1 MLYVSFD
8 IGVKNLAMCI
18 LHEKPN
24 DLRVID
30 WRIIALAD
38 KNEKIKGGTNELAER
53 LYVELDNVIGE
64 LNDNGFNKID
74 IVLIE
79 NQPSNLNG
87 VMKTVQLL
95 IYSYF
100 NLLKHWENN
109 VEEVNMISA
118 TLKLQNHTYIPENR
132 KENTIKFKRREQYV
146 NNKKDGIELC
156 EYYINN
162 DEYLKEYFKT
172 HKKKDDLSDC
182 ALQAISYIRKKGN
195 KIEKIFINEKSILNS
210 R

>member
-8 IGVKNLAMCI
+8 IGIKNLAMCI
-18 LHEKPN
+18 LKEYEDNVKI
-24 DLRVID
+24 ID
-30 WRIIALAD
+30 WRLIALAE
-38 KNEKIKGGTNELAER
+38 KKEKIKGGVNELAER
-53 LYVELDNVIGE
+53 LYIELDNVIGE
-64 LNDNGFNKID
+64 LNDNGFDKIN

-100 NLLKHWENN
+100 NLLKHWDNN
-109 VEEVNMISA
+109 VDGVNMISA
-118 TLKLQNHTYIPENR
+118 TLKLQNHTYVPENR
-132 KENTIKFKRREQYV
+132 KNVTIKLKRKEQYI

-156 EYYINN
+156 EYYIN
-162 DEYLKEYFKT
+162 DDMLLKNYFNN

-182 ALQAISYIRKKGN
+182 LLQAISWIRKKGN
-195 KIEKIFINEKSILNS
+195 KIEKIGLNNNSILLL

>member
-8 IGVKNLAMCI
+8 IGIKNLAMCI
-18 LHEKPN
+18 LKEEQN
-24 DLRVID
+24 DLKIID
-30 WRIIALAD
+30 WRIIALAY
-38 KNEKIKGGTNELAER
+38 KNEKIKGGTNELSER
-53 LYVELDNVIGE
+53 LYIELDNIIGE
-64 LNDNGFNKID
+64 INDNGYNKID

-109 VEEVNMISA
+109 VKEVHMISA

-132 KENTIKFKRREQYV
+132 KDMTKKLKRREQYV

-156 EYYINN
+156 EYYIKDN
-162 DEYLKEYFKT
+162 EYLKEYFKN
-172 HKKKDDLSDC
+172 HKKKDDLSDSS
-182 ALQAISYIRKKGN
+182 LQAISWIRKKGN
-195 KIEKIFINEKSILNS
+195 KIEKIYTNEETILCL